1 MGRKK
6 SKTKTIFKITTI
18 VVTILLVIFIIYGLQ
33 LGIFRDKDL
42 LVDKIRTFGV
52 WGPLVFLLLQ
62 AFQVMFPVI
71 PGGASCLA
79 GVLAFGPVFGF
90 IYNYVGLTL
99 GSIGAFYLSR
109 TLGMKI
115 VQAFFEQKTIDKYLA
130 YVRTNTFKWIFF
142 WGILVPGLPDDLLCY
157 VAGLSNMKFRT
168 FIWIILVGKPLS
180 LLGYSLFVHLL

>member
-1 MGRKK
+1 M
-6 SKTKTIFKITTI
+6 
-18 VVTILLVIFIIYGLQ
+18 LVIFIIYGLQ

-115 VQAFFEQKTIDKYLA
+115 VQAFF
-130 YVRTNTFKWIFF
+130 
-142 WGILVPGLPDDLLCY
+142 
-157 VAGLSNMKFRT
+157 
-168 FIWIILVGKPLS
+168 
-180 LLGYSLFVHLL
+180 